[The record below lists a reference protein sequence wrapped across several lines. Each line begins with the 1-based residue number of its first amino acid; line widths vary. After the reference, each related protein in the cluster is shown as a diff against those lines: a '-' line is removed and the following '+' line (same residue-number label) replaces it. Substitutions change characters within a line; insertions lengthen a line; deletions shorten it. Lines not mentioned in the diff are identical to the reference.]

1 MENKKNGIN
10 YQKQRPSE
18 VTQML
23 ELSDNNFKA
32 TIINMLKDVYN
43 NVFSPSFY
51 RCYSK
56 EQYLSIGMHT
66 KIKIKENMDF
76 KYKSLRSIKGHW
88 VMIKFKIYKENTV
101 VIKLHAPNKSVKYIF

>member
-1 MENKKNGIN
+1 MSKIQSRMSLHMENKKNGIN

-43 NVFSPSFY
+43 SVFSPSFY

-56 EQYLSIGMHT
+56 EQYPSIGMHT

-76 KYKSLRSIKGHW
+76 KIQITEEYKRTLCHD
-88 VMIKFKIYKENTV
+88 KFQN
-101 VIKLHAPNKSVKYIF
+101 L